1 MFGNTDNNQ
10 MSTKLTRDDLGPG
23 LINFGLAMLAN
34 NTGRMNDAQLI
45 GQSGI
50 DALAGLQ
57 ARKKYEAT
65 MARQQEQ
72 DAMERQ
78 KHELAMKQGQ
88 MQMDEATRKVE
99 LMKRWQAGDT
109 SALRELSPL
118 EWYKLDMKRKEAE
131 AAKARQQAFIDSIT
145 KKKPS
150 APATSP
156 VQGEGSP
163 SATPP
168 APSVEDNPYAGYD
181 WDAIGKAAMGFGP
194 EAELAQKLIDGYGKW
209 QKDVAQ
215 AEKDKQ
221 AVANTEQKKQ
231 IAIEAGRADA
241 ARAVEAINSAENIL
255 SSGSATTGAL
265 GAASALVPGTKAYD
279 LRAHLQTVKGLIGLD
294 KLQQMRNASPTGGAL
309 GNVTEGEH
317 KILQNAVAALD
328 PNMSHDEFARN
339 LSIVKMLMSDIVNG
353 TSNAIIRDGSGK
365 FVGLKN
371 EFDFQQGHLAGNRN
385 APEDEWGEFYD

>member
-1 MFGNTDNNQ
+1 MFGNTNQ
-10 MSTKLTRDDLGPG
+10 MGASLTREDLGPG

-34 NTGRMNDAQLI
+34 NNGRMNDAQLI
-45 GQSGI
+45 GQSGL

-57 ARKKYEAT
+57 ARKQYEAS
-65 MARQQEQ
+65 MARQQAQ
-72 DAMERQ
+72 DERAQ
-78 KHELAMKQGQ
+78 AQHDMQIRKGQ
-88 MQMDEATRKVE
+88 MEIDEATRKAE
-99 LMKRWQAGDT
+99 LMKRWQAGDM
-109 SALRELSPL
+109 SALREISPL
-118 EWYKLDMKRKEAE
+118 EWYKLDIKRKEAE
-131 AAKARQQAFIDSIT
+131 AKKARHQAFIDSIT
-145 KKKPS
+145 KKETP
-150 APATSP
+150 APATNF
-156 VQGEGSP
+156 VP
-163 SATPP
+163 SESTPTTTPP
-168 APSVEDNPYAGYD
+168 ASSVGNNPYASYD

-194 EAELAQKLIDGYGKW
+194 EAEHARRLIDGYDKW
-209 QKDVAQ
+209 QKDTAQ

-221 AVANTEQKKQ
+221 AVASAEQKKQ
-231 IAIEAGRADA
+231 NAIDAGRADA
-241 ARAVEAINSAENIL
+241 ARAVEAINSVENIL
-255 SSGSATTGAL
+255 ASDSATTGAL

-317 KILQNAVAALD
+317 RILQNAVAALD

-353 TSNAIIRDGSGK
+353 TNNAIIRDESGK